1 MAISSQGFVSDF
13 WCHLNLNYPENFH
26 LLSLITRTVV
36 AALNSLT
43 HVCAHIC
50 VRVRVRLCVLGME
63 VTVSLYFNA
72 F

>member
-1 MAISSQGFVSDF
+1 MAISQGFVSDF
-13 WCHLNLNYPENFH
+13 WCLLNLNYPANFH

-43 HVCAHIC
+43 HVCAHM
-50 VRVRVRLCVLGME
+50 RVRVRLCVLGMG
-63 VTVSLYFNA
+63 VTVTLNFNA